1 MMHAVYSSEAS
12 REALLRVADAVRYG
26 AEVEKAVAGL

>member
-1 MMHAVYSSEAS
+1 MMHVVYSSGAT

-26 AEVEKAVAGL
+26 AEVEKAVPGL